1 MVTERG
7 AVLERFPAKVLPS
20 ALATIHGTVRV
31 DVRVTAGRDGRV
43 VDAAFAEHGPSRY
56 FADAAMKAAQQ
67 WRFEPAKVDGHTV
80 ESVWLL
86 KFGFRRGGGEMTA
99 TEEKP

>member
-1 MVTERG
+1 
-7 AVLERFPAKVLPS
+7 
-20 ALATIHGTVRV
+20 VRV

-67 WRFEPAKVDGHTV
+67 WRFKPAKVDGHTV